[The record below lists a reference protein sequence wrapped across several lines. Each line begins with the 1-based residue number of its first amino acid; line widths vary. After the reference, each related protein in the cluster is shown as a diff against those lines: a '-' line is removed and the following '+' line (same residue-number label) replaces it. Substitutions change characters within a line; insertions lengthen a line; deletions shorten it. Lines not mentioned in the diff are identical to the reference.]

1 MTDPT
6 FIIFMN
12 LVNFL
17 APFLKKLWGWA
28 LSAVITRSF
37 AVDGE
42 ARSSAKCRSKAK
54 CRSDPKWGESYDPSG
69 SVLPACPGKKCWIFF
84 LPRMVGYHDTMIGGG
99 LPKPGNSGKNYNH
112 HDFPEGPLWDFITH
126 SFSDWPHETERKVL
140 GHPNETL
147 CEQSQLSG
155 QLVLVLF
162 RLANASDVCP
172 CSFWLKAGDH
182 KCHRSVPFASWKYM
196 SLYIYIYTW
205 KLQLSW
211 PSKSD
216 FISVSHQDWLRFT
229 WSKWTSTFSSL
240 SGFKLK
246 VLRDDLEMSS
256 HRCAQPCPVNSYWP
270 PYNVIPHKI
279 CSNFEITRS
288 VRRIGAKKIWF
299 STDFQLRSKA
309 SLKSATSAALKLSSE
324 DMEVTSARGC
334 QAQALRPTQPTS
346 CGLLEEHPKKCLSG
360 SIQQMALEAVSLD
373 LEEAPFPPR
382 LLEAEA
388 ISHLQQKR
396 SGSSNPS

>member
-196 SLYIYIYTW
+196 SLYIYILESFNCHDLQNLTSYQFHIKIDSDSHDQNEHPRFPPSVASNSRFFGMIW
-205 KLQLSW
+205 KCRAIDVLSHV
-211 PSKSD
+211 P
-216 FISVSHQDWLRFT
+216 
-229 WSKWTSTFSSL
+229 WTRIDHLT
-240 SGFKLK
+240 
-246 VLRDDLEMSS
+246 MSY
-256 HRCAQPCPVNSYWP
+256 P
-270 PYNVIPHKI
+270 
-279 CSNFEITRS
+279 TRS
-288 VRRIGAKKIWF
+288 AR
-299 STDFQLRSKA
+299 TSK
-309 SLKSATSAALKLSSE
+309 
-324 DMEVTSARGC
+324 
-334 QAQALRPTQPTS
+334 
-346 CGLLEEHPKKCLSG
+346 
-360 SIQQMALEAVSLD
+360 
-373 LEEAPFPPR
+373 
-382 LLEAEA
+382 
-388 ISHLQQKR
+388 
-396 SGSSNPS
+396 

>member
-196 SLYIYIYTW
+196 SLYIYIYL
-205 KLQLSW
+205 KAS
-211 PSKSD
+211 
-216 FISVSHQDWLRFT
+216 IVM
-229 WSKWTSTFSSL
+229 TF
-240 SGFKLK
+240 
-246 VLRDDLEMSS
+246 
-256 HRCAQPCPVNSYWP
+256 
-270 PYNVIPHKI
+270 
-279 CSNFEITRS
+279 
-288 VRRIGAKKIWF
+288 KIWLHISF
-299 STDFQLRSKA
+299 
-309 SLKSATSAALKLSSE
+309 TSRL
-324 DMEVTSARGC
+324 
-334 QAQALRPTQPTS
+334 TQIHMIKMNIHVFLP
-346 CGLLEEHPKKCLSG
+346 
-360 SIQQMALEAVSLD
+360 QW
-373 LEEAPFPPR
+373 
-382 LLEAEA
+382 
-388 ISHLQQKR
+388 LQTQ
-396 SGSSNPS
+396 GSSGWFGNVEP